1 MRRFVTQFFASFLVR
16 ILAGI
21 LYTFFCTFGFS
32 SDRLLNQLVKNLPL
46 WVTTERVRIFS
57 GFTKSK
63 GGKMITPSV
72 VTLIVSK
79 GTIDCRFIAFV
90 GIPLAFKDKVKIPP
104 EGEKIRFQGEDCPKG
119 GDG

>member
-1 MRRFVTQFFASFLVR
+1 MALVSSAYSGDNSFGSLDQS
-16 ILAGI
+16 I
-21 LYTFFCTFGFS
+21 
-32 SDRLLNQLVKNLPL
+32 
-46 WVTTERVRIFS
+46 ERVRIFS